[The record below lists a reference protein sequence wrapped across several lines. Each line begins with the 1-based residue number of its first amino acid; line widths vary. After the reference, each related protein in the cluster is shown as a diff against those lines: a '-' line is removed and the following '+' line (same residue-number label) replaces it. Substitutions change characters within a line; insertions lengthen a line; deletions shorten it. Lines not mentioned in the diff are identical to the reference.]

1 MIELLPPLPPPLP
14 LARPQSV
21 AVLFSAFT
29 ALALKGFG
37 GVLPVAQ
44 RTLVD
49 DKRWMSSE
57 QFLELLSMSQ
67 VLPGPNIINL
77 ALIFGDRC
85 HGWRGALAAMA
96 GLLLAPLVLV
106 LSLAALAQG
115 LRGQPWVGDAL
126 RGMGVV
132 AAGLVLGTA
141 MRLASSLRQSPLGL
155 PVCVVLVLA
164 TALAVGFLR
173 WPLVGVVLGLG
184 GLAMLLA
191 WRRVSPA

>member
-1 MIELLPPLPPPLP
+1 VVADEPPPLV
-14 LARPQSV
+14 RPDSPG
-21 AVLFSAFT
+21 ALFTAFT

-49 DKRWMSSE
+49 DKRWMSQE

-67 VLPGPNIINL
+67 VLPGPNIVNM

-96 GLLLAPLVLV
+96 GLILAPLAL
-106 LSLAALAQG
+106 LLTLAALAQG
-115 LRGQPWVGDAL
+115 LRGQPLVADAL

-141 MRLASSLRQSPLGL
+141 VRLATALRHSPLGL
-155 PVCVVLVLA
+155 PACALLGSA
-164 TALAVGFLR
+164 TAVAIGLWR

-184 GLAMLLA
+184 GLAMALA
-191 WRRVSPA
+191 WRRVGAA